1 MLNFEVRSPLLEL
14 DCMILYYCHLI
25 TRRLLFDNNLLCP
38 NGPLF
43 FSILEAVLPKLS
55 PIHWE
60 YVWSVK
66 IEDGVDVLLRK
77 AFSRQD
83 LFPRRPDHSFR
94 VLLTLFLLKFV
105 QDCYKG

>member
-1 MLNFEVRSPLLEL
+1 M
-14 DCMILYYCHLI
+14 I

-66 IEDGVDVLLRK
+66 IEDSVDVLLRK